1 VARRF
6 FPLDD
11 ELGLLPGHLTPNLV
25 QSMAR
30 LAAKMPFEQAVGDL
44 AFFTHA
50 TVPEATLRRHV
61 QAAGAAYVSVQETA
75 VEELE
80 RTLPPAPA
88 GPPVQQVSVD
98 GALVP
103 LVHGEWAE
111 VRTVAVGVV
120 EKPVM
125 EKGEPVVHT
134 GQISYFSRLCD
145 AETFGRL
152 ATVETHRRGTEN
164 AGTVCA
170 VVDGAEWEQGFIDL
184 HCPKAVRILDFWHAG
199 EHVAAAGRVV
209 FGEGTEPLKVWLGQ
223 ELHLLKHDRPEVV
236 VQHLQSLKDERPD
249 GHQMGEA
256 AIHIIDGQIGYLEKR
271 YEQMRYAQFI
281 TAGYP
286 IGSGMVESGNK
297 LVVEAR
303 LKGAGMHWARRQ
315 VNPMLALRNVT
326 CSDRWE
332 EAWPQICQQLRHGAR
347 ERRQQRRCT
356 RATLAAALT
365 NGSAPAVPAPKPPHR
380 DTPASQESAAPM
392 AIPAPTSSPHRPA
405 ADHPWRRSFLRRL
418 PSRSPEQGVPPKE

>member
-1 VARRF
+1 M
-6 FPLDD
+6 
-11 ELGLLPGHLTPNLV
+11 LPGHLTPSLV
-25 QSMAR
+25 QAMTR
-30 LAAKMPFEQAVGDL
+30 LGTKMPFDQAVAELD
-44 AFFTHA
+44 FFTHVA
-50 TVPEATLRRHV
+50 ASEPTLRRHV
-61 QAAGAAYVSVQETA
+61 QAAGAAYVTLQDEA
-75 VEELE
+75 VEQWE

-88 GPPVQQVSVD
+88 GPAVQQVSVD

-111 VRTVAVGVV
+111 VRTLAIGVV

-125 EKGEPVVHT
+125 EKGEPVVHS
-134 GQISYFSRLCD
+134 GQVSYFSRLCD

-184 HCPKAVRILDFWHAG
+184 HCPKAVRILDFGHAG

-209 FGEGTEPLKVWLGQ
+209 YGEDTEPLQAWLEQ
-223 ELHLLKHDRPEVV
+223 ELHTLKHDRPEDV
-236 VQHLQSLKDERPD
+236 VQHLQALKDEQP
-249 GHQMGEA
+249 GGCPLGEGA
-256 AIHIIDGQIGYLEKR
+256 LRVINEQISYLEKR
-271 YEQMRYAQFI
+271 YEQMRYAEFI
-281 TAGYP
+281 AAGYP

-315 VNPMLALRNVT
+315 VNPMLALRNVA

-332 EAWPQICQQLRHGAR
+332 EAWPQICQRLRLAAR
-347 ERRQQRRCT
+347 ERSRQKRCT
-356 RATLAAALT
+356 RGKPAAEIT
-365 NGSAPAVPAPKPPHR
+365 NHRASTVPSTVPAPRDVLRSQPHQ
-380 DTPASQESAAPM
+380 PSAESLCV
-392 AIPAPTSSPHRPA
+392 SSPHRPA
-405 ADHPWRRSFLRRL
+405 ADHPWRRPFLPRRN
-418 PSRSPEQGVPPKE
+418 RSADQAVSSKR

>member
-1 VARRF
+1 VARLF
-6 FPLDD
+6 SPLDD

-30 LAAKMPFEQAVGDL
+30 LGAKMPFEQAVGDL
-44 AFFTHA
+44 AFFAHV

-61 QAAGAAYVSVQETA
+61 QAAGAAYVHLQEDAVQ
-75 VEELE
+75 ELE

-111 VRTVAVGVV
+111 VRTVAIGVV
-120 EKPVM
+120 EEPVL

-152 ATVETHRRGTEN
+152 ATVETHRRGTET
-164 AGTVCA
+164 AGKVCA

-199 EHVAAAGRVV
+199 EHVAGAGRAVY
-209 FGEGTEPLKVWLGQ
+209 GDDTAPLKTWLQQ
-223 ELHLLKHDRPEVV
+223 ELHTLKHDRPEDV
-236 VQHLQSLKDERPD
+236 VQHLVSLKNEQPG
-249 GHQMGEA
+249 GHPLGQE
-256 AIHIIDGQIGYLEKR
+256 AIHLIDAQIGYLEKR
-271 YEQMRYAQFI
+271 YAQMRYAQFI

-332 EAWPQICQQLRHGAR
+332 EAWPQICRQLRLTSR
-347 ERRQQRRCT
+347 QRSQQRRCT
-356 RATLAAALT
+356 RATLAAELSD
-365 NGSAPAVPAPKPPHR
+365 GRAPAVPASIPPQR
-380 DTPASQESAAPM
+380 DILASPES
-392 AIPAPTSSPHRPA
+392 PAPVVAPTAQSSPRRPA
-405 ADHPWRRSFLRRL
+405 DDHPWRRPFLPRRT
-418 PSRSPEQGVPPKE
+418 PSADQAVSPKR